1 MKYIHFVY
9 LFLCFSI
16 NFSYAQNKAETQI
29 RSLEFAFKDALEKA
43 DSTALFSLAH
53 PNYAVNNPT
62 GKISTKPE
70 ISELFRTGKVNFSK
84 FDQEIE
90 RIFFTENVAVVM
102 GNEKVYPR
110 DNNGKV
116 VYRRY
121 THTWLKTKKGWQLL
135 ARQSAVF
142 ESK

>member
-1 MKYIHFVY
+1 MKSFSFFCLV
-9 LFLCFSI
+9 LFFSMTLS
-16 NFSYAQNKAETQI
+16 FAQNKEEAQI
-29 RSLEFAFKDALEKA
+29 RNLELAFKNALEKA
-43 DSTALFSLAH
+43 DSSALFKLCH

-90 RIFFTENVAVVM
+90 RIFFTEKIAIVM

-110 DNNGKV
+110 ENGGKM

-121 THTWLKTKKGWQLL
+121 THTWIETSKGWLLL
-135 ARQSAVF
+135 ARQSAIF